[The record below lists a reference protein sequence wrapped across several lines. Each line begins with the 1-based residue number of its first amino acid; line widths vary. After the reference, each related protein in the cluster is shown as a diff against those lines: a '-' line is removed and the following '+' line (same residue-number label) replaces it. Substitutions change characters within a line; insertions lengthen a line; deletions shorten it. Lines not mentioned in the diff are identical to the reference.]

1 MLKVPWTPTFILLML
16 LIFREK
22 IRQMNY
28 GEIIILLVILYFTF
42 TALEIVIKTA
52 AQSAENAEDGK
63 VHYAPPSRP
72 RFAGGYYG
80 SPPDENP

>member
-1 MLKVPWTPTFILLML
+1 MYIPLTPVFLLTIMWL
-16 LIFREK
+16 FREN
-22 IRQMNY
+22 IRQLNAPK
-28 GEIIILLVILYFTF
+28 IILLLLVLYLTF
-42 TALEIVIKTA
+42 SALEIVIKTA